1 MNEPPPYRITPEI
14 VSLVERI
21 GEGIGRAEAAGVAG
35 DLRLRR
41 VMANLLQWLGAAG
54 EHPLIA
60 SSVFHYEFEFIHP
73 FDDGNGRMGRLWQT
87 LILTRWRE
95 LFAHLPVES
104 MVHARQSAYYAAI
117 RQSSAA
123 GESTAF
129 IAFMLEMIR
138 MAVTEQIEA

>member
-1 MNEPPPYRITPEI
+1 
-14 VSLVERI
+14 
-21 GEGIGRAEAAGVAG
+21 
-35 DLRLRR
+35 
-41 VMANLLQWLGAAG
+41 
-54 EHPLIA
+54 
-60 SSVFHYEFEFIHP
+60 
-73 FDDGNGRMGRLWQT
+73 
-87 LILTRWRE
+87 
-95 LFAHLPVES
+95 